1 MNKEILID
9 QYRGQLAIKTD
20 LLKNKNEQYK
30 LLDNKYKAEMVILK
44 NDKAVELKN
53 LKLKHEKEIE
63 ALKELHNKLI
73 YTSERKN
80 KKLEESNKSWKNW
93 WYM

>member
-30 LLDNKYKAEMVILK
+30 LLDNKYKAEMVIIK
-44 NDKAVELKN
+44 NDTADELKN

>member
-53 LKLKHEKEIE
+53 LKLEHEKEIE
-63 ALKELHNKLI
+63 VLKELHNKLI

-80 KKLEESNKSWKNW
+80 KKLEANNMSWKNW

>member
-53 LKLKHEKEIE
+53 LKLEHEKEIE
-63 ALKELHNKLI
+63 VLKELHNKLI

-80 KKLEESNKSWKNW
+80 KKLEANNKSWKNW